1 MAAAIPPK
9 VSRIVDMFVSFA
21 AAVVI
26 WGALQ
31 KLLHTPSADFFLKLG
46 LGTEALVFS
55 VYGFLYL
62 YYPAIADSSLKQLN
76 GDTPGNP
83 ALKSMEKMLEEADIT
98 PTNLGKLSAGFQKLG
113 TTVEKMG
120 EISDVV
126 KATGDYTQ
134 KTKEAAQALDAVKS
148 AYSNAASSATSL
160 NNASDGASAGA
171 KVFHEQIQVLT
182 KNLSSLNTIYE
193 LELQESNQHLKA
205 LNQFYGKLNEA
216 SATMNTTADDAVK
229 AKDQIVA
236 LANNLGKLNQIYG
249 NMISAMQGG
258 RA

>member
-62 YYPAIADSSLKQLN
+62 YYPAIADSSLKPIN
-76 GDTPGNP
+76 ENTGNP

-134 KTKEAAQALDAVKS
+134 KTKEAAHALDAVKT
-148 AYSNAASSATSL
+148 AYSAAANSQTTF
-160 NNASDGASAGA
+160 NNASEGA
-171 KVFHEQIQVLT
+171 KVFHEQIQTLT

-216 SATMNTTADDAVK
+216 SATMHTTADDAMK
-229 AKDQIVA
+229 AKDQIIA

>member
-9 VSRIVDMFVSFA
+9 VSRIVDIFVSIA

-31 KLLHTPSADFFLKLG
+31 KLLHTSTADFFLKVG
-46 LGTEALVFS
+46 LGTEAAVFL
-55 VYGFLYL
+55 VYGILYL
-62 YYPAIADSSLKQLN
+62 IYPAVDDHQVKIAGAQPQ
-76 GDTPGNP
+76 TGNP

-113 TTVEKMG
+113 TTVEKMS

-126 KATGDYTQ
+126 KATGDYTR
-134 KTKEAAQALDAVKS
+134 KTNEAAEALDAVKV
-148 AYSNAASSATSL
+148 AYSNVANSANSF
-160 NNASDGASAGA
+160 NNASEGA
-171 KVFHEQIQVLT
+171 KIFHEQIQVLT

-193 LELQESNQHLKA
+193 LELQESNNHLKA

-216 SATMNTTADDAVK
+216 SNAMNNTASDAIR
-229 AKDQIVA
+229 AKDQISA

-249 NMISAMQGG
+249 NMISAMQGS

>member
-9 VSRIVDMFVSFA
+9 VSRIVDIFVSLA

-26 WGALQ
+26 VGALF
-31 KLLHTPSADFFLKLG
+31 KLEHWEGADTMLIFG
-46 LGTEALVFS
+46 LGTEALVFG
-55 VYGFLYL
+55 VYGILYL
-62 YYPAIADSSLKQLN
+62 KYPPIKDYQYEAPVKAQQE
-76 GDTPGNP
+76 NP
-83 ALKSMEKMLEEADIT
+83 ALKSMEKMLEAADIT
-98 PTNLGKLSAGFQKLG
+98 PANLGKLSAGFQKLG

-134 KTKEAAQALDAVKS
+134 KTKEAAKALDDVKT
-148 AYSNAASSATSL
+148 AYAGVASSATSF
-160 NNASDGASAGA
+160 NNASEGA

-193 LELQESNQHLKA
+193 LELQESNNHLKA

-216 SATMNTTADDAVK
+216 SNAMNTTASDAVK
-229 AKDQIVA
+229 AKEQIAA

-258 RA
+258 RL

>member
-62 YYPAIADSSLKQLN
+62 YYPAIADSSLKPAAPE
-76 GDTPGNP
+76 DTGNP
-83 ALKSMEKMLEEADIT
+83 ALKSMEKMLQEADIT

-134 KTKEAAQALDAVKS
+134 KTKEAAQALDAVKI
-148 AYSNAASSATSL
+148 AYSTAANSQTTF
-160 NNASDGASAGA
+160 NNASEGA
-171 KVFHEQIQVLT
+171 KIFHEQIQVLT

-216 SATMNTTADDAVK
+216 SATMNTTAADAVK
-229 AKDQIVA
+229 AKDQIIA

-249 NMISAMQGG
+249 NMISAMQGA
-258 RA
+258 RP